1 MTIPFWCLLI
11 VVFIPYVLAG
21 VSGYHKTKQLGS
33 VDIGMPRLQN
43 SKLEGAGHRAI
54 AAQENTWEAV
64 SLFAVAVFM
73 AHLAGADA
81 AASANA
87 AMLFT
92 AARIAYPIIYLAD
105 INPLRTIV
113 FTIGLGAAIWLFV
126 LAANAPGLG

>member
-11 VVFIPYVLAG
+11 VAFIPYVMAG

-43 SKLEGAGHRAI
+43 IRLEGAGHRAV

-64 SLFAVAVFM
+64 TIFAVAVFM
-73 AHLAGADA
+73 AHFAGADP
-81 AASANA
+81 AASAKA
-87 AMLFT
+87 AMLFA
-92 AARIAYPIIYLAD
+92 AARIAYPVIYLAN

-113 FTIGLGAAIWLFV
+113 FTIGLGAVIWLFV
-126 LAANAPGLG
+126 LAANAPVVA